1 MNLTKG
7 VMNVTRNKKAI
18 TVYVDKETDE
28 RIYDLRTREEFRYSS
43 KSDII
48 RALIRLGLQEKT
60 SIMSKEHTA

>member
-1 MNLTKG
+1 M
-7 VMNVTRNKKAI
+7 TRNKKAI

-60 SIMSKEHTA
+60 SIMSKEHMA